1 MNQSRTDPDE
11 PAKATDED
19 EIRAASEQYRKA
31 LEALLNGDSGPMAEI
46 WSHEDDVTTMHI
58 SGGREEGWDAVGAA
72 FEGFAA
78 AMTDGTAPRTDHVVR
93 VTGDV
98 AYELYT
104 QEISATFAG
113 EPLSVEGRVTNI
125 YRKES
130 GEWKAVH
137 HHGDLDAELAEKVA
151 NMGA

>member
-1 MNQSRTDPDE
+1 MSQTRTDVDE
-11 PAKATDED
+11 VRD
-19 EIRAASEQYRKA
+19 ASEQYQNA
-31 LEALLNGDSGPMAEI
+31 LKALLNGDASTMADS
-46 WSHEDDVTTMHI
+46 WSHEDDVTTTHI
-58 SGGREEGWDAVGAA
+58 NGGREEGWEAVDEA

-78 AMTDGTAPRTDHVVR
+78 AMTDGTVTRTDHVIR
-93 VTGDV
+93 VIGDA

-125 YRKES
+125 YRKEN

-137 HHGDLDAELAEKVA
+137 HHGDLDAELAERVR